1 MTQIHF
7 KTPLHYAAQ
16 HGFYDIAVLLIRSG
30 AYIDPLGKDN
40 RTPLHVACRD
50 GGSSVL
56 SLLISNGADMYVFF
70 ATLTYIKLILRT
82 HQNSNENRHKLDA
95 NEDTPFH
102 LACCEGRLDCAL
114 RLLCLG
120 ARLEKRSIVSDD
132 TNVLKRIERSLNAI
146 RNRQTYRR
154 LKLYSKE
161 EKKWL
166 QKIALFFILQYP
178 TAAFKAFFSFRS
190 FVTYHGIFMTPDYG
204 SGKESVWSTSS
215 KIAQD
220 FAASAY

>member
-1 MTQIHF
+1 MVPICTRCF
-7 KTPLHYAAQ
+7 L
-16 HGFYDIAVLLIRSG
+16 
-30 AYIDPLGKDN
+30 
-40 RTPLHVACRD
+40 
-50 GGSSVL
+50 SSHN
-56 SLLISNGADMYVFF
+56 SE
-70 ATLTYIKLILRT
+70 
-82 HQNSNENRHKLDA
+82 NSNKNSNKNSHKLDA
-95 NEDTPFH
+95 NDDTPFH

-120 ARLEKRSIVSDD
+120 ARLEDRSIISDD
-132 TNVLKRIERSLNAI
+132 TNVLKKIESGLNAQ
-146 RNRQTYRR
+146 RNRQPCRR

-161 EKKWL
+161 EKLWL
-166 QKIALFFILQYP
+166 QKIALLFCLQYP

-190 FVTYHGIFMTPDYG
+190 FVTYRGIFMTPDYG